1 MKGEGRWTLVNLWY
15 SNPMLSAAAMEP
27 IPLSTD
33 ADGVIRV
40 AGTRVTL
47 STVIDTFLTG
57 ATPEEIAQDF
67 PVLRLDDVYAVVTYY
82 LRHREEVDSYLRE
95 RRTQAE
101 ALRRE
106 IEARSPQTGLRD
118 RLLARLGR

>member
-1 MKGEGRWTLVNLWY
+1 
-15 SNPMLSAAAMEP
+15 MLSAAALEP

-47 STVIDTFLTG
+47 DTLVDAFMTG
-57 ATPEEIAQDF
+57 ASPEEIAQDF
-67 PVLRLDDVYAVVTYY
+67 PVLQLDDIYAVLTYY
-82 LRHREEVDSYLRE
+82 LRHRTEVDAYLRE
-95 RRTQAE
+95 RRAR
-101 ALRRE
+101 ADAIRRE
-106 IEARSPQTGLRD
+106 IEAHSPQTGLRD

>member
-1 MKGEGRWTLVNLWY
+1 
-15 SNPMLSAAAMEP
+15 MLHAAATEP
-27 IPLSTD
+27 IPLATD

-47 STVIDTFLTG
+47 DTVVDAFETG

-82 LRHREEVDSYLRE
+82 LRHRDEVAAYLR
-95 RRTQAE
+95 RRRSMAAE
-101 ALRRE
+101 IRRE
-106 IEARSPQTGLRD
+106 IEARHPQAGLRE
-118 RLLARLGR
+118 RLLARLQR

>member
-1 MKGEGRWTLVNLWY
+1 
-15 SNPMLSAAAMEP
+15 MLSAAALEP

-47 STVIDTFLTG
+47 GTFVDTFMTG
-57 ATPEEIAQDF
+57 ASPEEIAQDF
-67 PVLRLDDVYAVVTYY
+67 PVLQLDDIYAVVTYY
-82 LRHREEVDSYLRE
+82 LRHRSEVDAYLGE
-95 RRTQAE
+95 RRAQA
-101 ALRRE
+101 ATIRYE
-106 IEARSPQTGLRD
+106 IKSRSPQTGLRD

>member
-1 MKGEGRWTLVNLWY
+1 
-15 SNPMLSAAAMEP
+15 MLNAANVEP

-47 STVIDTFLTG
+47 DTVIETFMTG

-67 PVLRLDDVYAVVTYY
+67 PVLRLDDVYAVITYY
-82 LRHREEVDSYLRE
+82 LRHREEVDTYLRE
-95 RRTQAE
+95 RRARAG

-106 IEARSPQTGLRD
+106 IEAHSPQTGLRD

>member
-1 MKGEGRWTLVNLWY
+1 
-15 SNPMLSAAAMEP
+15 MLSVAALEP

-47 STVIDTFLTG
+47 DTLVDTFMTG
-57 ATPEEIAQDF
+57 ASPEEIAQGF
-67 PVLRLDDVYAVVTYY
+67 PVLQLDDIYAVLTYY
-82 LRHREEVDSYLRE
+82 LRHRTEVDAYLRE
-95 RRTQAE
+95 RRAR
-101 ALRRE
+101 ADAIRHE
-106 IEARSPQTGLRD
+106 IEAHSPQTGLRD

>member
-1 MKGEGRWTLVNLWY
+1 
-15 SNPMLSAAAMEP
+15 MLSAAALEP

-47 STVIDTFLTG
+47 DTLIDVFRTG
-57 ATPEEIAQDF
+57 ASPEEIAQDF
-67 PVLRLDDVYAVVTYY
+67 PVLQLDDVYAVVTYY
-82 LRHREEVDSYLRE
+82 LRHRAEVDSYLRE
-95 RRTQAE
+95 RRGRAE
-101 ALRRE
+101 AIRHE
-106 IEARSPQTGLRD
+106 IETQVPQTGLRD

>member
-1 MKGEGRWTLVNLWY
+1 
-15 SNPMLSAAAMEP
+15 MLSVAALEP

-47 STVIDTFLTG
+47 DTLVDTFMTG
-57 ATPEEIAQDF
+57 ASPEEIAQDF
-67 PVLRLDDVYAVVTYY
+67 PVLQLDDIYAVVTYY
-82 LRHREEVDSYLRE
+82 LRHRAEVDAYLRE
-95 RRTQAE
+95 RRAR
-101 ALRRE
+101 ADAIRCE
-106 IEARSPQTGLRD
+106 IEAHSPQTGLRH